1 MKTLSKYKKVNNR
14 RERLAVKEA
23 VKRGAWDELDVRPK
37 KSFPPPTK
45 NDTNGAELGHG
56 PHHISVNEP

>member
-37 KSFPPPTK
+37 KSFPRPTK
-45 NDTNGAELGHG
+45 YDTIGA
-56 PHHISVNEP
+56 